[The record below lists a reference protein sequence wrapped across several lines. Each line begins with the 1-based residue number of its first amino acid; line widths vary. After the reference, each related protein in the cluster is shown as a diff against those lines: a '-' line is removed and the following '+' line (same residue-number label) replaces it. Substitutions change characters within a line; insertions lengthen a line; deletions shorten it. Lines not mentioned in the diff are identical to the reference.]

1 MLNFVLCDDNNI
13 ILSKLSKMLESI
25 FIKNNLSA
33 EVGFT
38 STKSNEIIEY
48 LSNNKVDV
56 LLLDIDL
63 KSDRSGLEVANLIR
77 KENKSIYIIFTT
89 GHLEYGLVAYKYKTF
104 DYLSKPITLE
114 RLEETVL
121 RLFEDISLMP
131 KNFIKIDNKNT
142 IINIDTINYIKKDG
156 MKLIYH
162 TDSHEYEVYSSFN
175 KISNLLPENFVRCHK
190 SYIANIHKIT
200 DLQTSNNTIL
210 FNSSSSK
217 CFIGPKYKNKLME
230 VLNHDGNIK
239 CSVDCTD
246 YNKWGIN

>member
-25 FIKNNLSA
+25 FFKNNLAA
-33 EVGFT
+33 EVSFT
-38 STKSNEIIEY
+38 STKSDEIIEY
-48 LSNNKVDV
+48 VSNNSVDV
-56 LLLDIDL
+56 LLLDIEL
-63 KSDRSGLEVANLIR
+63 KSNMSGLEVAKQIR

-89 GHLEYGLVAYKYKTF
+89 GHLEYGLIAYKCKTF

-114 RLEETVL
+114 RLEDTVL
-121 RLFEDISLMP
+121 RLFEDISLKP

-142 IINIDTINYIKKDG
+142 IINIDTIRYIKKEG
-156 MKLIYH
+156 MKLIFF
-162 TDSHEYEVYSSFN
+162 TDSREYEVYSSFN
-175 KISNLLPENFVRCHK
+175 KIAHLLPKNFVRCHK

-210 FNSSSSK
+210 FNNASSK
-217 CFIGPKYKNKLME
+217 CFIGPKYKNNLME
-230 VLNHDGNIK
+230 VLNNDGNIK

-246 YNKWGIN
+246 YNK